1 MAPDNEKG
9 LVGAIVQMLVGFQW
23 RHVSLIQ
30 TDAAYAHMLGTE
42 FEKAWVSGGDRSI
55 AYLHTIHGA
64 ATSSNNALSK
74 EAIHQALKGVPS
86 DDIEVNS
93 RVIVL
98 AAHQHH
104 AFKIVE
110 QARDPKYGGAF
121 LDTIFVHS
129 LPPNDYTA
137 TGSGVD
143 KPKWMPRVPG
153 YLGVV
158 PLASTSAAHAAY
170 LSRLNAH
177 EEALGRPQFVRLPAY
192 VAETVDAVV
201 SFAKVL
207 DPLSHEDRANG
218 SLVREQLRTL
228 SFSGVSG
235 NVAFT
240 AAGDRKEPRYTV
252 INLGEGNEW
261 KVVGSV
267 GTVADTAELRV
278 GEVCW
283 ADAGCGLAAAP
294 LDRYSLP
301 AVPAA
306 SNLVVIV
313 LAAVGIPIMLVMI
326 FM

>member
-1 MAPDNEKG
+1 
-9 LVGAIVQMLVGFQW
+9 
-23 RHVSLIQ
+23 
-30 TDAAYAHMLGTE
+30 
-42 FEKAWVSGGDRSI
+42 
-55 AYLHTIHGA
+55 
-64 ATSSNNALSK
+64 
-74 EAIHQALKGVPS
+74 
-86 DDIEVNS
+86 
-93 RVIVL
+93 
-98 AAHQHH
+98 
-104 AFKIVE
+104 
-110 QARDPKYGGAF
+110 
-121 LDTIFVHS
+121 
-129 LPPNDYTA
+129 
-137 TGSGVD
+137 
-143 KPKWMPRVPG
+143 
-153 YLGVV
+153 
-158 PLASTSAAHAAY
+158 
-170 LSRLNAH
+170 
-177 EEALGRPQFVRLPAY
+177 
-192 VAETVDAVV
+192 
-201 SFAKVL
+201 
-207 DPLSHEDRANG
+207 
-218 SLVREQLRTL
+218 LVREQLRTL

-240 AAGDRKEPRYTV
+240 AAGDRKDPRYTV